1 LSKNKLKLL
10 IIPKKEEVSNM
21 DNVLSSIDNSVKE
34 QIMKAAELLATSTF
48 APPTRSVF
56 SPENITEDIKMLVP
70 VNTPIRNRTPRVQGF
85 GQAAVFKRLTSKLHS
100 NTGAAGVGTNTAVA
114 FADGGAP
121 SETSQTYDT
130 VAYPFKL
137 LGRKVE
143 VGGMAIAATR
153 GGTPGG
159 NQTVNGDN
167 MLTGREKVKAV
178 EVMLGEEELLIGG
191 DVNTSALQFDGL
203 GKQITTNSGN
213 AALLTASGI
222 GSFCNTGYLAGAD
235 FTVAYANAR
244 QNRAVAD
251 NLEWSG
257 SIQRAFISNTG
268 SVTVGY
274 KVKNVIN
281 PVTGNVIDLEVS
293 RYVGGDA
300 YLLTE
305 KDAAGENW
313 VQIEELIPMSRVD
326 VPSSNFSQIRFV
338 LEALVLE
345 VIGEPF
351 QMKVG
356 GLAIG

>member
-1 LSKNKLKLL
+1 MNDVLTQLDQAT
-10 IIPKKEEVSNM
+10 KES
-21 DNVLSSIDNSVKE
+21 
-34 QIMKAAELLATSTF
+34 IMKAAEILATTTF

-56 SPENITEDIKMLVP
+56 APENITEDIKLLVP
-70 VNTPIRNRTPRVQGF
+70 TDTPVRNRTPRVSGY
-85 GQAAVFKRLTSKLHS
+85 GQAAVFKKLTSRLHS
-100 NTGAAGVGTNTAVA
+100 NTGAGGVGTNTAVV
-114 FADGGAP
+114 FADAGAP
-121 SETSQTYDT
+121 SETSQTYTT
-130 VAYPFKL
+130 VAFPFKL

-143 VGGMAIAATR
+143 VGGLAIAATQNQL
-153 GGTPGG
+153 GNNPVTGGG
-159 NQTVNGDN
+159 N
-167 MLTGREKVKAV
+167 MLESRERVKAV

-191 DVNTSALQFDGL
+191 DVDTSALQFDGL

-213 AALLTASGI
+213 AALISASGI
-222 GSFCNTGYLAGAD
+222 GSYCNTMYLAGGD
-235 FTVAYANAR
+235 PSVLYANAR

-257 SIQRAFISNTG
+257 SIQRAFINNTG
-268 SVTVGY
+268 AVTAGY

-305 KDAAGENW
+305 KSVAGENW
-313 VQIEELIPMSRVD
+313 VQVEELIPMSRVD
-326 VPSSNFSQIRFV
+326 VPSSNFSQIRFI
-338 LEALVLE
+338 LEAQVLE

-356 GLAIG
+356 GLALG

>member
-1 LSKNKLKLL
+1 MNGFQNDIFKD
-10 IIPKKEEVSNM
+10 V
-21 DNVLSSIDNSVKE
+21 DAGVRDA
-34 QIMKAAELLATSTF
+34 IMKAAETLATSTF

-56 SPENITEDIKMLVP
+56 APENITADIKLLVP
-70 VNTPIRNRTPRVQGF
+70 VQTPIRNRTPRVQGF
-85 GQAAVFKRLTSKLHS
+85 GQAAVFKRLTSRLHS
-100 NTGAAGVGTNTAVA
+100 NTGAAGVGTNTAIA
-114 FADGGAP
+114 FADAGAP
-121 SETSQTYDT
+121 NETSQTYAT

-143 VGGMAIAATR
+143 VGGLAIAASR
-153 GGTPGG
+153 GGTGS
-159 NQTVNGDN
+159 GDGPASGEN
-167 MLTGREKVKAV
+167 MLTAREKIKAV

-191 DVNTSALQFDGL
+191 DVDTSALQFDGL

-222 GSFCNTGYLAGAD
+222 GNFCNTVYLAGGD
-235 FTVAYANAR
+235 PSVLYANAR

-257 SIQRAFISNTG
+257 SIQRAFISDKG
-268 SVTVGY
+268 SVTAGY
-274 KVKNVIN
+274 RVSNVIN

-300 YLLTE
+300 YLLQE
-305 KDAAGENW
+305 RDVSGENW
-313 VQIEELIPMSRVD
+313 VQVEELIPMSRVD
-326 VPSSNFSQIRFV
+326 IPSSNFSQIRFV

-351 QMKVG
+351 QMKIG

>member
-1 LSKNKLKLL
+1 MNPTD
-10 IIPKKEEVSNM
+10 IFNDVDQQTREM
-21 DNVLSSIDNSVKE
+21 
-34 QIMKAAELLATSTF
+34 IMKAAETLATSTF

-56 SPENITEDIKMLVP
+56 APENITEDVKLLVP
-70 VNTPIRNRTPRVQGF
+70 VQTPIRNRTPRVQGY
-85 GQAAVFKRLTSKLHS
+85 GQAAVFKKLTSKLHS

-114 FADGGAP
+114 FADAGAP
-121 SETSQTYDT
+121 NETSQTYST
-130 VAYPFKL
+130 VAFPFKL
-137 LGRKVE
+137 IGRKVE
-143 VGGMAIAATR
+143 VGGMAIAATANQL
-153 GGTPGG
+153 GNNPVTGG
-159 NQTVNGDN
+159 NN
-167 MLTGREKVKAV
+167 MLTSRERTKAV

-191 DVNTSALQFDGL
+191 DVDTSALQFDGL

-222 GSFCNTGYLAGAD
+222 GNFCNTSYLAGGD
-235 FTVAYANAR
+235 PSVLYANAR

-257 SIQRAFISNTG
+257 SIQRAFISDTG
-268 SVTVGY
+268 NVTAGY
-274 KVKNVIN
+274 KVGNVIN
-281 PVTGNVIDLEVS
+281 PVTGSVIDLEVS

-305 KDAAGENW
+305 KDVSGENW
-313 VQIEELIPMSRVD
+313 IQVEELIPMSRVD

-338 LEALVLE
+338 LQAQVLE

-351 QMKVG
+351 QMKIG

>member
-1 LSKNKLKLL
+1 MTNVFA
-10 IIPKKEEVSNM
+10 EM
-21 DNVLSSIDNSVKE
+21 DTEMRDSIL
-34 QIMKAAELLATSTF
+34 KAAEVLTTSTF

-56 SPENITEDIKMLVP
+56 SPENITADIKLLVP
-70 VNTPIRNRTPRVQGF
+70 VDTPIRNRTPRVQGF

-100 NTGAAGVGTNTAVA
+100 NTGAAGVGTNTAIA
-114 FADGGAP
+114 FADAGAP
-121 SETSQTYDT
+121 NETSQTYDT

-143 VGGMAIAATR
+143 VGGLAIAASR
-153 GGTPGG
+153 GGTGSGP
-159 NQTVNGDN
+159 VSGDN
-167 MLTGREKVKAV
+167 MLTAREKVKAL

-191 DVNTSALQFDGL
+191 DVSTSALQFDGL

-222 GSFCNTGYLAGAD
+222 GNYCNTSYLAGGD
-235 FTVAYANAR
+235 PSVLYANAK

-257 SIQRAFISNTG
+257 SIQRAFISDTG
-268 SVTVGY
+268 NVTAGY
-274 KVKNVIN
+274 KVSNVIN

-305 KDAAGENW
+305 KSAAGENW

-326 VPSSNFSQIRFV
+326 VPSSNFSSIRFI

-351 QMKVG
+351 QMKIG
-356 GLAIG
+356 GLSIG

>member
-1 LSKNKLKLL
+1 MN
-10 IIPKKEEVSNM
+10 
-21 DNVLSSIDNSVKE
+21 DVLTQFDAQARE
-34 QIMKAAELLATSTF
+34 QIMKAAELVSTQTF

-56 SPENITEDIKMLVP
+56 APENITEDVKLLVP

-85 GQAAVFKRLTSKLHS
+85 GQAAVFKKLTSKLHA
-100 NTGAAGVGTNTAVA
+100 NTGAAGVGTNTAIA

-121 SETSQTYDT
+121 NATSQTYST

-137 LGRKVE
+137 LGRSIE
-143 VGGMAIAATR
+143 VGGLAIAATR
-153 GGTPGG
+153 NQLGNNPVTGGA
-159 NQTVNGDN
+159 N
-167 MLTGREKVKAV
+167 MLDSRERTKAV

-191 DVNTSALQFDGL
+191 DVDTSALQFDGL

-222 GSFCNTGYLAGAD
+222 GNFCNTSYLAGGD
-235 FTVAYANAR
+235 PSVLYANAR
-244 QNRAVAD
+244 QCRAVAD

-257 SIQRAFISNTG
+257 SIQRAFINDTGNVTAGYRVSNI
-268 SVTVGY
+268 
-274 KVKNVIN
+274 IN

-305 KDAAGENW
+305 RDPAGDNW
-313 VQIEELIPMSRVD
+313 VQVEELIPMSRVD

-338 LEALVLE
+338 LEAEVLE

-351 QMKVG
+351 QMKIG

>member
-1 LSKNKLKLL
+1 MQ
-10 IIPKKEEVSNM
+10 EVLNQL
-21 DNVLSSIDNSVKE
+21 DNQMKE
-34 QIMKAAELLATSTF
+34 QIMKAAEILSTTTF

-56 SPENITEDIKMLVP
+56 SPENITADIKLLVP
-70 VNTPIRNRTPRVQGF
+70 VQTPIRNRTPRVQGF
-85 GQAAVFKRLTSKLHS
+85 GQAAVFKRLTSRLHS
-100 NTGAAGVGTNTAVA
+100 NTGAGGVGTNTAIA
-114 FADGGAP
+114 FADAGAP
-121 SETSQTYDT
+121 GETTQTYDT

-143 VGGMAIAATR
+143 VGGLAVAATR

-159 NQTVNGDN
+159 DPRVNGEN
-167 MLTGREKVKAV
+167 MLTGRERTKAV

-191 DVNTSALQFDGL
+191 DTSTSSNQFDGL
-203 GKQITTNSGN
+203 GKQLTTNSGN

-222 GSFCNTGYLAGAD
+222 GSFCNTAYLAGGD
-235 FTVAYANAR
+235 PSVLYANAR
-244 QNRAVAD
+244 QNRAIAD

-257 SIQRAFISNTG
+257 SIQRAFINNTG
-268 SVTVGY
+268 AVTAGY
-274 KVKNVIN
+274 KVANVIN

-305 KDAAGENW
+305 KDPAGENW

>member
-1 LSKNKLKLL
+1 MEKVFN
-10 IIPKKEEVSNM
+10 
-21 DNVLSSIDNSVKE
+21 DFDE
-34 QIMKAAELLATSTF
+34 QSRASIMKAAEILSTSTF

-56 SPENITEDIKMLVP
+56 APENITEDIKLLVP
-70 VNTPIRNRTPRVQGF
+70 VQTPIRNRTPRVQGF
-85 GQAAVFKRLTSKLHS
+85 GQAAVFKRLTSKLHA
-100 NTGAAGVGTNTAVA
+100 NTGAAGVGTNTAIA
-114 FADGGAP
+114 FADATAP
-121 SETSQTYDT
+121 NATSQTYDT

-137 LGRKVE
+137 LGRSVE
-143 VGGMAIAATR
+143 VGGMAIAATKNTLGNNAVT
-153 GGTPGG
+153 GGS
-159 NQTVNGDN
+159 N
-167 MLTGREKVKAV
+167 MLDSRERTKAV

-191 DVNTSALQFDGL
+191 DTVTSSNQFDGL

-222 GSFCNTGYLAGAD
+222 GSFCNTAFLAGAD
-235 FTVAYANAR
+235 PTVLYANAR
-244 QNRAVAD
+244 QNRAIAD

-257 SIQRAFISNTG
+257 SIQRIIQQNATG
-268 SVTVGY
+268 VTAGA
-274 KVKNVIN
+274 KVTEVIN

-305 KDAAGENW
+305 KSESGDNW
-313 VQIEELIPMSRVD
+313 VQIEELIPMSRVE
-326 VPSSNFSQIRFV
+326 VASAVFSQIRFV

-351 QMKVG
+351 QMKIG

>member
-1 LSKNKLKLL
+1 MNDVLNQLEQSQ
-10 IIPKKEEVSNM
+10 KEA
-21 DNVLSSIDNSVKE
+21 
-34 QIMKAAELLATSTF
+34 IMKAAEVLATQSF
-48 APPTRSVF
+48 SPSARSVF
-56 SPENITEDIKMLVP
+56 APENITEDIKLLVP
-70 VNTPIRNRTPRVQGF
+70 VETPIRNRTPRVQGF

-100 NTGAAGVGTNTAVA
+100 NTGGAGVGTNTAVA
-114 FADGGAP
+114 FADAGAP
-121 SETSQTYDT
+121 NETSQTYDT

-143 VGGMAIAATR
+143 VGGLAIAATANQLGNNPVT
-153 GGTPGG
+153 GGS
-159 NQTVNGDN
+159 N
-167 MLTGREKVKAV
+167 MLDSRERVKAV

-191 DVNTSALQFDGL
+191 DVSTSALQFDGL

-222 GSFCNTGYLAGAD
+222 GNYCQTLFNAGGNP
-235 FTVAYANAR
+235 TVLYANAR

-268 SVTVGY
+268 SVTAGY

-281 PVTGNVIDLEVS
+281 PVTGSVIDLEVS

-305 KDAAGENW
+305 RSAAGENW

-326 VPSSNFSQIRFV
+326 VPSSNFSQIRFI
-338 LEALVLE
+338 LEAMVLE

-351 QMKVG
+351 QMKIG
-356 GLAIG
+356 GLALA

>member
-1 LSKNKLKLL
+1 MGPQNVFS
-10 IIPKKEEVSNM
+10 EM
-21 DNVLSSIDNSVKE
+21 DAQMRDSIL
-34 QIMKAAELLATSTF
+34 KAAELLATQTF
-48 APPTRSVF
+48 SPPTRSVF
-56 SPENITEDIKMLVP
+56 APENITADIKLLVP
-70 VNTPIRNRTPRVQGF
+70 TSTPIRNRLPRVQGF

-100 NTGAAGVGTNTAVA
+100 NTGAAGVGTNTSVA

-121 SETSQTYDT
+121 NETAQTYDT

-153 GGTPGG
+153 GGTGTG
-159 NQTVNGDN
+159 AVSGDN
-167 MLTGREKVKAV
+167 MLTAREKVKVV
-178 EVMLGEEELLIGG
+178 EVMIGEEELLIGG

-222 GSFCNTGYLAGAD
+222 GTFANTLFNAGGNPTVLIAGAKQ
-235 FTVAYANAR
+235 NA
-244 QNRAVAD
+244 AVAN

-257 SIQRAFISNTG
+257 SIQRAFISDTG
-268 SVTVGY
+268 NVTAGY
-274 KVKNVIN
+274 KVSNVLN
-281 PVTGNVIDLEVS
+281 PVTGSLIDLEVS

-300 YLLTE
+300 YLLQERTE
-305 KDAAGENW
+305 AGENCIQ
-313 VQIEELIPMSRVD
+313 VEELIPMSRVD
-326 VPSSNFSQIRFV
+326 VPSGNFSEIRFV

-345 VIGEPF
+345 VIYEPW
-351 QMKVG
+351 QMKIG

>member
-1 LSKNKLKLL
+1 MN
-10 IIPKKEEVSNM
+10 N
-21 DNVLSSIDNSVKE
+21 DVLSTLDQVTRETIL
-34 QIMKAAELLATSTF
+34 KAAEVLATQPFT
-48 APPTRSVF
+48 PPDRSVF
-56 SPENITEDIKMLVP
+56 APQNIEEDIKLLVP
-70 VNTPIRNRTPRVQGF
+70 TDTPVRNRTPRVQGS
-85 GQAAVFKRLTSKLHS
+85 GQAAVFKKLTSKLHA
-100 NTGAAGVGTNTAVA
+100 NTGAAGVGTNTTVA
-114 FADGGAP
+114 FADAGTP
-121 SETSQTYDT
+121 NETSQTYTT
-130 VAYPFKL
+130 VAFPFKL

-153 GGTPGG
+153 NSLGNNPVTGGS
-159 NQTVNGDN
+159 N
-167 MLTGREKVKAV
+167 MLDSRQRTKAV
-178 EVMLGEEELLIGG
+178 EVMIGEEELLIGG
-191 DVNTSALQFDGL
+191 DVSTSALQFDGL

-222 GSFCNTGYLAGAD
+222 GTFCNTVYNAGGD
-235 FTVAYANAR
+235 PTVLYANAR
-244 QNRAVAD
+244 QNVAVAN

-257 SIQRAFISNTG
+257 SIQRAFISNLG

-281 PVTGNVIDLEVS
+281 PVTGTVIDLEVS

-305 KDAAGENW
+305 KSAAGENW
-313 VQIEELIPMSRVD
+313 VQVEQLIPMSVVD
-326 VPSSNFSQIRFV
+326 IQPGTFSTVRFV
-338 LEALVLE
+338 LEAEVLE

>member
-1 LSKNKLKLL
+1 MNPNDLFSQ
-10 IIPKKEEVSNM
+10 VDAQM
-21 DNVLSSIDNSVKE
+21 RD
-34 QIMKAAELLATSTF
+34 QILKAAEVLATTTF
-48 APPTRSVF
+48 SPPDRSVF
-56 SPENITEDIKMLVP
+56 APENITADIKLLVP
-70 VNTPIRNRTPRVQGF
+70 TQTPIRNRTPRIQGF
-85 GQAAVFKRLTSKLHS
+85 GQAAVFKRLTSRLHA
-100 NTGAAGVGTNTAVA
+100 NTGAAGVGTNTAIA
-114 FADGGAP
+114 FADAGAP
-121 SETSQTYDT
+121 NETSQTYST

-143 VGGMAIAATR
+143 VGGLAIAATR

-159 NQTVNGDN
+159 DPRANGAN
-167 MLTGREKVKAV
+167 MLDSRERVKAV

-191 DVNTSALQFDGL
+191 DTDTSSLQFDGL

-213 AALLTASGI
+213 ASLLTASGI
-222 GSFCNTGYLAGAD
+222 GNFCNTSYLAGGD
-235 FTVAYANAR
+235 PSVLYANAR

-257 SIQRAFISNTG
+257 SIQRAFINNTG
-268 SVTVGY
+268 GVTAGY

-300 YLLTE
+300 YLLQE
-305 KDAAGENW
+305 KDVSGENW
-313 VQIEELIPMSRVD
+313 MQVEELIPMSRVD
-326 VPSSNFSQIRFV
+326 VPSSNFSSIRFI
-338 LEALVLE
+338 LEAEVLE

-351 QMKVG
+351 QMKIG

>member
-1 LSKNKLKLL
+1 MNGMNPNILSDVDQQT
-10 IIPKKEEVSNM
+10 KE
-21 DNVLSSIDNSVKE
+21 L
-34 QIMKAAELLATSTF
+34 IMKAAETLATSTF
-48 APPTRSVF
+48 GPPTRSVF
-56 SPENITEDIKMLVP
+56 APENITEDIKLVVP
-70 VNTPIRNRTPRVQGF
+70 VQTVVRNRTPRVQGF
-85 GQAAVFKRLTSKLHS
+85 GQAAVFKKLTSKLHS
-100 NTGAAGVGTNTAVA
+100 NTGAAGVGTNTAIA
-114 FADGGAP
+114 FADAGAP
-121 SETSQTYDT
+121 NETSQTYTT

-143 VGGMAIAATR
+143 VGGLAIAATQ
-153 GGTPGG
+153 GGTGAG
-159 NQTVNGDN
+159 EN
-167 MLTGREKVKAV
+167 MLTSREKIKAV

-191 DVNTSALQFDGL
+191 DVDTSALQFDGL

-222 GSFCNTGYLAGAD
+222 GNFCNTLFTAGGD
-235 FTVAYANAR
+235 PTVLYAGAR

-257 SIQRAFISNTG
+257 SILRAYVNQG
-268 SVTVGY
+268 NVTAGY

-305 KDAAGENW
+305 RDVSGENW

-326 VPSSNFSQIRFV
+326 VPSSNFSQIRFI

-351 QMKVG
+351 QMKIG

>member
-1 LSKNKLKLL
+1 MN
-10 IIPKKEEVSNM
+10 PN
-21 DNVLSSIDNSVKE
+21 DVLSQIDAQMRD
-34 QIMKAAELLATSTF
+34 QIMKAAEILTTSTF

-56 SPENITEDIKMLVP
+56 SPENITPDIKLLVP
-70 VNTPIRNRTPRVQGF
+70 VQTPIRNRTPRVQGF
-85 GQAAVFKRLTSKLHS
+85 GQAAVFKKLTSKLHS

-114 FADGGAP
+114 FADAAAP
-121 SETSQTYDT
+121 NATSQTYAT

-137 LGRKVE
+137 LGRSVE
-143 VGGMAIAATR
+143 VGGLAIAATR
-153 GGTPGG
+153 GGTGPVGG
-159 NQTVNGDN
+159 PVSGTT
-167 MLTGREKVKAV
+167 MLDAREKVKAV

-191 DVNTSALQFDGL
+191 DATARVLEFDGL
-203 GKQITTNSGN
+203 GVQITTNSGN

-222 GSFCNTGYLAGAD
+222 GNFCNTAYLAGGD
-235 FTVAYANAR
+235 PSVLYANAR

-257 SIQRAFISNTG
+257 SIQRAFINNTG
-268 SVTVGY
+268 NVTAGYRVG
-274 KVKNVIN
+274 NVIN

-293 RYVGGDA
+293 RYTGGDA
-300 YLLTE
+300 YLLQE
-305 KDAAGENW
+305 KDVSGENW

-326 VPSSNFSQIRFV
+326 VPSSTFSSIRFI

-351 QMKVG
+351 QMKIG

>member
-1 LSKNKLKLL
+1 MLLLKLL
-10 IIPKKEEVSNM
+10 KFYPLVP
-21 DNVLSSIDNSVKE
+21 L
-34 QIMKAAELLATSTF
+34 

-56 SPENITEDIKMLVP
+56 APENITADIKLLVP
-70 VNTPIRNRTPRVQGF
+70 VQTPIRNRTPRVEGF

-100 NTGAAGVGTNTAVA
+100 NTGGAGVGTNTAIA
-114 FADGGAP
+114 FADAGAP
-121 SETSQTYDT
+121 GETTQTYDT

-143 VGGMAIAATR
+143 VGGLAIAATR
-153 GGTPGG
+153 GGTGDG
-159 NQTVNGDN
+159 SGQVSGDN
-167 MLTGREKVKAV
+167 MLTAREKVKAV

-191 DVNTSALQFDGL
+191 DVSTSALQFDGL

-222 GSFCNTGYLAGAD
+222 GNFCNTVYLAGGD
-235 FTVAYANAR
+235 PTVLYANAR

-257 SIQRAFISNTG
+257 SIQRAFINDTG
-268 SVTVGY
+268 NVTAGY
-274 KVKNVIN
+274 RVSNVIN
-281 PVTGNVIDLEVS
+281 PVTGNVIDLAVS

-305 KDAAGENW
+305 KDASGENW

>member
-1 LSKNKLKLL
+1 MN
-10 IIPKKEEVSNM
+10 N
-21 DNVLSSIDNSVKE
+21 NVLLELDQQVKE
-34 QIMKAAELLATSTF
+34 TIMKAAEILTTTGTTQNPDARSIF
-48 APPTRSVF
+48 AP
-56 SPENITEDIKMLVP
+56 ENLTEDIKLLVP
-70 VNTPIRNRTPRVQGF
+70 VETPIRNRTPRVDGF

-100 NTGAAGVGTNTAVA
+100 NTGAAGVGTNTSVA
-114 FADGGAP
+114 FADAGAP
-121 SETSQTYDT
+121 NETSQTYAT

-143 VGGMAIAATR
+143 VGGLAIAATR
-153 GGTPGG
+153 QNLGNNPVTGG
-159 NQTVNGDN
+159 NN
-167 MLTGREKVKAV
+167 MLTSREKTKAV

-191 DVNTSALQFDGL
+191 DVDTSALQFDGL

-222 GSFCNTGYLAGAD
+222 GNFCNTVYLAGGD
-235 FTVAYANAR
+235 PSVLYANAR

-257 SIQRAFISNTG
+257 SIQRAFINNTG
-268 SVTVGY
+268 AVTAGY

-281 PVTGNVIDLEVS
+281 PVTGTVIDLEVS

-300 YLLTE
+300 YLLQE
-305 KDAAGENW
+305 KSISGENW
-313 VQIEELIPMSRVD
+313 VQVEQLIPMSRVD
-326 VPSSNFSQIRFV
+326 VPSSNFSVIRFV

-351 QMKVG
+351 QMKIG

>member
-1 LSKNKLKLL
+1 MQPNVLN
-10 IIPKKEEVSNM
+10 EM
-21 DNVLSSIDNSVKE
+21 DNNVRE
-34 QIMKAAELLATSTF
+34 AIMKAAETLATQTF
-48 APPTRSVF
+48 SPSSRSVF
-56 SPENITEDIKMLVP
+56 APENITEDIKLLVP
-70 VNTPIRNRTPRVQGF
+70 TDTPIRNRTPRVGGY

-114 FADGGAP
+114 FADAGAP
-121 SETSQTYDT
+121 NETSQTYAT

-143 VGGMAIAATR
+143 VGGLAIAATKNQLGNNPIT
-153 GGTPGG
+153 GGS
-159 NQTVNGDN
+159 D
-167 MLTGREKVKAV
+167 MLTSRERTKAV
-178 EVMLGEEELLIGG
+178 EVMLGEEELLISG
-191 DVNTSALQFDGL
+191 DSATQTLEFDGL
-203 GKQITTNSGN
+203 GKQITTNSGT
-213 AALLTASGI
+213 ASLLSASGI
-222 GSFCNTGYLAGAD
+222 GSYCNTLYLAGGD
-235 FTVAYANAR
+235 PSVLYANAR

-268 SVTVGY
+268 SVTAGYRVG
-274 KVKNVIN
+274 NVIN

-300 YLLTE
+300 YLLQE
-305 KDAAGENW
+305 RSVAGENW
-313 VQIEELIPMSRVD
+313 VQVEELIPMSRVD
-326 VPSSNFSQIRFV
+326 VRSANFSEIRFV

-351 QMKVG
+351 QMKIG

>member
-1 LSKNKLKLL
+1 ME
-10 IIPKKEEVSNM
+10 PKDVIAQ
-21 DNVLSSIDNSVKE
+21 IDQATRE
-34 QIMKAAELLATSTF
+34 TILKAAEVLTTNAFSPESRSIF
-48 APPTRSVF
+48 A
-56 SPENITEDIKMLVP
+56 PENITEDIKLLVP
-70 VNTPIRNRTPRVQGF
+70 VQTPIRNRTPRVQGF

-100 NTGAAGVGTNTAVA
+100 NTGAGGVGTNTTVA
-114 FADGGAP
+114 FADAGAP
-121 SETSQTYDT
+121 NETAQTYST

-143 VGGMAIAATR
+143 VGGLAIAATKNTLGSNPVT
-153 GGTPGG
+153 GGT
-159 NQTVNGDN
+159 D
-167 MLTGREKVKAV
+167 MLSSREKTKAV

-191 DVNTSALQFDGL
+191 NVDTSALQFDGL

-222 GSFCNTGYLAGAD
+222 GNFCQTAFDAGGD
-235 FTVAYANAR
+235 PTVLYANAR
-244 QNRAVAD
+244 QNRAIAD

-257 SIQRAFISNTG
+257 SIQRAAINNAG
-268 SVTVGY
+268 SVTAGY
-274 KVKNVIN
+274 KVSNVIN
-281 PVTGNVIDLEVS
+281 PVTGTVMDLEVS

-305 KDAAGENW
+305 RDASGENW

-326 VPSSNFSQIRFV
+326 VPSSNFSSIRFI

-351 QMKVG
+351 QMKIG
-356 GLAIG
+356 GLAIS

>member
-1 LSKNKLKLL
+1 
-10 IIPKKEEVSNM
+10 M
-21 DNVLSSIDNSVKE
+21 HNVLDQFDAQAQE

-56 SPENITEDIKMLVP
+56 APENITEDIKLLVP
-70 VNTPIRNRTPRVQGF
+70 VQTPIRNRTPRVQGF
-85 GQAAVFKRLTSKLHS
+85 GQAAVFKKLTSKLHS
-100 NTGAAGVGTNTAVA
+100 NTGAAGVGTNTSVA
-114 FADGGAP
+114 FADGAAP
-121 SETSQTYDT
+121 NATSQTYAT

-137 LGRKVE
+137 LGRALE

-153 GGTPGG
+153 
-159 NQTVNGDN
+159 NQLGDN
-167 MLTGREKVKAV
+167 AVTGGSNMLDSRERTKAV

-191 DVNTSALQFDGL
+191 DVSTDANQFDGF

-213 AALLTASGI
+213 ASLLTASGI
-222 GSFCNTGYLAGAD
+222 GKFCNDVFLAGGD
-235 FTVAYANAR
+235 PSVLYANPR
-244 QNRAVAD
+244 QCRAVAD

-257 SIQRAFISNTG
+257 SIQRAFITDKGN
-268 SVTVGY
+268 VTVGY
-274 KVKNVIN
+274 RVSNIIN

-300 YLLTE
+300 YLLQE
-305 KDAAGENW
+305 KDVSGDNW

-326 VPSSNFSQIRFV
+326 VQPERFSTLRYI

-351 QMKVG
+351 QLKIG